1 MNTTRKWMA
10 AVAILVMA
18 GAAAAQ
24 FGRRAPGPQMKGVW
38 APVVGSGAA
47 YEVDGREGKME
58 MEFAIVGVEHVGN
71 KQGHWLE
78 MSIKGRQGAMVQ
90 KMLVV
95 LESDRIQIK
104 RMIMDVPGE
113 GAMEFPMD
121 MMARMGQ
128 STDQGH
134 GDISKEADVVGPEA
148 ITTPA
153 GTFQTTHYRAKD
165 KSADFWVSE
174 KVAPYGL
181 VKMTSKDGNMT
192 LVRVLTNATTK
203 IKGTPRKF
211 DMGMPPQ

>member
-1 MNTTRKWMA
+1 MKTNRKWLVLA
-10 AVAILVMA
+10 AILIMA
-18 GAAAAQ
+18 SAAGAQ
-24 FGRRAPGPQMKGVW
+24 FGRRSPAPQMKGMW
-38 APVVGSGAA
+38 SPVVGSGAA
-47 YEVDGREGKME
+47 YELDGREGKME
-58 MEFAIVGVEHVGN
+58 MEFAIVGTEMVAG
-71 KQGHWLE
+71 KTGHWLE
-78 MSIKGRQGAMVQ
+78 TSFKGRQGAMVQ

-104 RMIMDVPGE
+104 RMIMEVPGQ
-113 GAMEFPMD
+113 GAMEFPLE

-134 GDISKEADVVGPEA
+134 GDISKEADVVGPEE

-153 GTFQTTHYRAKD
+153 GTFQTTHYRSKD
-165 KSADFWVSE
+165 KSADMWVSE